1 MKWYATTDKDA
12 EIVIFESRAIVFD
25 MQLFAAE
32 DEGRTE
38 EPTEKKLRE
47 AREKGQ
53 VAKTEELPQA
63 LVIIFAMI
71 TIVVFCGFIFE
82 TIIRMMHY
90 YLTNFSHFN
99 LTERS
104 LFHEAIASGV
114 ESFKI
119 LIPIFVA
126 TVIAALIGN
135 IAQVGFQISTH
146 PLKFDL
152 SKIKFDPAT
161 MARKI
166 FFSRQIAMN
175 LFKSIFKV
183 VVIGF
188 ICYLVIINDF
198 EELIKTPDISV
209 GLAFQNVSIIA
220 LKIIIWAAVC
230 ILVLSIPD
238 YVFQKRE
245 YIESLKMTKQEL
257 KEEWKETVG
266 DPHVRARLQEM
277 QRELIM
283 RNMIREVPKADVV
296 VTNPTHF
303 AIAMRYEPEAMYAPM
318 VIAKG
323 VDTMALTIRQIA
335 LDNSILIIENRPLA
349 QELYKR
355 VDVGDIIPEDLFYA
369 VSLIYAEVYKKRNY
383 KVAM

>member
-1 MKWYATTDKDA
+1 MKWYAITDKDA
-12 EIVIFESRAIVFD
+12 EIVLFESRAIVFD
-25 MQLFAAE
+25 LQLFAAE

-90 YLTNFSHFN
+90 YLTSFSHFN

-146 PLKFDL
+146 PLKFDM

-161 MARKI
+161 MARKM

-188 ICYLVIINDF
+188 VCYLVIINDF
-198 EELIKTPDISV
+198 EELIKTPDISI
-209 GLAFQNVSIIA
+209 GLALQNVSIIA

-335 LDNSILIIENRPLA
+335 IDNSILIIENRPLA

-369 VSLIYAEVYKKRNY
+369 VSLIYAEVYKKHNY
-383 KVAM
+383 KAAM

>member
-1 MKWYATTDKDA
+1 MKWYAITDKDA
-12 EIVIFESRAIVFD
+12 EIVLFESRAIVFD
-25 MQLFAAE
+25 LQLFAAE

-90 YLTNFSHFN
+90 YLTSFSHFN

-146 PLKFDL
+146 PLKFDM
-152 SKIKFDPAT
+152 SKIKFEPAT

-166 FFSRQIAMN
+166 FF
-175 LFKSIFKV
+175 
-183 VVIGF
+183 
-188 ICYLVIINDF
+188 
-198 EELIKTPDISV
+198 
-209 GLAFQNVSIIA
+209 
-220 LKIIIWAAVC
+220 
-230 ILVLSIPD
+230 
-238 YVFQKRE
+238 
-245 YIESLKMTKQEL
+245 
-257 KEEWKETVG
+257 
-266 DPHVRARLQEM
+266 
-277 QRELIM
+277 
-283 RNMIREVPKADVV
+283 
-296 VTNPTHF
+296 
-303 AIAMRYEPEAMYAPM
+303 
-318 VIAKG
+318 
-323 VDTMALTIRQIA
+323 
-335 LDNSILIIENRPLA
+335 
-349 QELYKR
+349 
-355 VDVGDIIPEDLFYA
+355 
-369 VSLIYAEVYKKRNY
+369 
-383 KVAM
+383 

>member
-1 MKWYATTDKDA
+1 MKWYAITDKDA
-12 EIVIFESRAIVFD
+12 EIVLFESRAIVFD
-25 MQLFAAE
+25 LQLFAAE

-90 YLTNFSHFN
+90 YLTSFSHFN

-146 PLKFDL
+146 PLKFDM

-161 MARKI
+161 MARKM

-188 ICYLVIINDF
+188 VCYLVIINDF
-198 EELIKTPDISV
+198 EELIKTPDISI
-209 GLAFQNVSIIA
+209 GLALQNVSIIA

-303 AIAMRYEPEAMYAPM
+303 AIAMRYVPEAMYAPM

-369 VSLIYAEVYKKRNY
+369 VSLIYAEVYKKHNY
-383 KVAM
+383 KAAM